1 MGGLMKSIEIT
12 MFTHKVAAMAE
23 FYERL
28 LGVEPI
34 HKNSD
39 IALLRTGS
47 VTLLIHVIRER
58 GEGGLPFEDHIAL
71 AVDDIDAASDDLKK
85 QGVIFEREAETYS
98 WGRSAYLRDP
108 DGRLVE
114 INSKREN

>member
-1 MGGLMKSIEIT
+1 MKSISEIT
-12 MFTHKVAAMAE
+12 IFTHKVVPMTE

-28 LGVEPI
+28 LGTQPV

-39 IALLRTGS
+39 MAVFKVGS
-47 VTLLIHVIRER
+47 ITLLIHAVREK
-58 GEGGLPFEDHIAL
+58 GEGDLPFDDHMALGVED
-71 AVDDIDAASDDLKK
+71 VDSAANQLKEL
-85 QGVIFEREAETYS
+85 GLTFEREAETYS

-114 INSKREN
+114 IKIKDEE